1 MSKYAILAN
10 PGHNRIYFDTA
21 LKIAVSELQA
31 IADAYDMEIKEI
43 GEGNLG
49 LPASICFSTN
59 KNDHSPCI
67 ENPGVTNDVIT
78 NTMATKTNLP
88 IHFNM
93 LPSLFCFL

>member
-59 KNDHSPCI
+59 R
-67 ENPGVTNDVIT
+67 EL
-78 NTMATKTNLP
+78 KTLK
-88 IHFNM
+88 H
-93 LPSLFCFL
+93 

>member
-43 GEGNLG
+43 GEGNL
-49 LPASICFSTN
+49 
-59 KNDHSPCI
+59 
-67 ENPGVTNDVIT
+67 
-78 NTMATKTNLP
+78 
-88 IHFNM
+88 
-93 LPSLFCFL
+93 SLFL